1 MATRLDAC
9 FDVTSVFLTLQT
21 QQPIM
26 HTEVDSSFHDGGH
39 CEGIRGG
46 VSVRSRRG
54 DIGAEHVAKES
65 RRFPDMP
72 TLPSLVSY
80 YFTVID

>member
-1 MATRLDAC
+1 MLVLD
-9 FDVTSVFLTLQT
+9 VMSLFLVLQT

-26 HTEVDSSFHDGGH
+26 HTELDSSFRDGEH

-46 VSVRSRRG
+46 VSLRSRRG
-54 DIGAEHVAKES
+54 DIGAELVAMES

-80 YFTVID
+80 YYWLIG